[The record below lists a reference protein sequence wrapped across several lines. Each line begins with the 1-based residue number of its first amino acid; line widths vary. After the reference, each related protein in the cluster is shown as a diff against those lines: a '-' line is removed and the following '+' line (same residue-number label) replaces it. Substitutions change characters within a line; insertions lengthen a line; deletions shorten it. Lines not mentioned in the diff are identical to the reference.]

1 MSSKGKGFLAV
12 PHLREQQAPRAGK
25 PGALARDPDHQAVGV
40 GRAQLSFFRAIQ
52 DAAMVPKPTA
62 VTIMPAEK

>member
-25 PGALARDPDHQAVGV
+25 PGALARDYQAVGV
-40 GRAQLSFFRAIQ
+40 GCAQLSFFRAIQ
-52 DAAMVPKPTA
+52 AAAMVPKPTA